1 MCFFV
6 SDEWFLSRWI
16 SGWWVWS
23 GRVRADTGRGERP
36 LLWLVMIKRMGRVRW
51 SCPICFNG
59 KRKKKQRK
67 KEDNVITSLN
77 CLVLDFPPPKPT
89 YLFTWKSITRAV
101 WLFFCKYL
109 FLKTVLIWFLQ
120 QNLDE
125 NRENLNFPCKKKWIL
140 KKTERIEGEGGK
152 GWQGLLRC

>member
-1 MCFFV
+1 MNIRV
-6 SDEWFLSRWI
+6 V
-16 SGWWVWS
+16 GVVWE
-23 GRVRADTGRGERP
+23 GENRY
-36 LLWLVMIKRMGRVRW
+36 
-51 SCPICFNG
+51 G
-59 KRKKKQRK
+59 KRRDRCSDLWWSKGWEECGGLVQSVSMEKEKKKQRK